1 MKRLRCLIALLLV
14 GIASPIAAVA
24 APPPLEVLEQQLKEL
39 QAQIEQ
45 LKKDKQAQDRR
56 MMEIEAAEKERAA
69 REAETLREQ
78 AKRGE
83 EQERKTT
90 VLAEEMEA
98 IKRRYILPETVEYK
112 SAYGLG
118 PAASKVYQVDR
129 GLSIGGYGE
138 ASAIFFVND
147 NEGPPGTRKRNFGDL
162 LRFVTYIGYKY
173 SDRIV
178 LNSEIEFEH
187 AKVGATRSAGNGD
200 VEVEFA
206 NLDFLFTDW
215 LNFRA
220 GLLLIP
226 MGFLNEMH
234 EPPTFFGNIR
244 PEVEQRIIPTTWR
257 ELGVGFHGTILPGLT
272 YRTYAVNSL
281 NAKGF
286 DTANF
291 RAARQSGNRAL
302 FEDIGWTGRLD
313 YSPIPGALVGGS
325 FFWGTTGQDQLF
337 AGKKINPD
345 FTLFEFHAQYQYRGL
360 HLRALYAQ
368 GNLSDAAVLSADLKR
383 SISRRLLGGYV
394 EAAYNVLPLL
404 WPETTMSLTPFI
416 RFERLD
422 TQADVPTGVTR
433 VASNDLRVI
442 TSGIDFKPIPNVVF
456 KFDYRAFNAEAGKVA
471 DEVNVGLGFA
481 F

>member
-1 MKRLRCLIALLLV
+1 MRLLRCLTAALIV
-14 GIASPIAAVA
+14 GMASPIIAVA
-24 APPPLEVLEQQLKEL
+24 ATPPLEVLEKQLKEL
-39 QAQIEQ
+39 QAQIEL
-45 LKKDKQAQDRR
+45 LKQDKQEQDRR
-56 MMEIEAAEKERAA
+56 MREIEAAEKERAA
-69 REAETLREQ
+69 KEAEALREQ

-83 EQERKTT
+83 EQERKTSI
-90 VLAEEMEA
+90 LAEEMEA
-98 IKRRYILPETVEYK
+98 IKKRYILPETAELK

-118 PAASKVYQVDR
+118 PAASKVYQTQR
-129 GLSIGGYGE
+129 GLAIGGYGE

-147 NEGPPGTRKRNFGDL
+147 KDQPGKQRNFGDL
-162 LRFVTYIGYKY
+162 LRFVTYIGYKFT
-173 SDRIV
+173 DRIV

-187 AKVGATRSAGNGD
+187 AKVGATTSSGSGD
-200 VEVEFA
+200 GEVEFA

-244 PEVEQRIIPTTWR
+244 PEVEQRIIPSTWR
-257 ELGVGFHGTILPGLT
+257 ELGAGFHGTILPGLT

-286 DTANF
+286 NTANF
-291 RAARQSGNRAL
+291 RGARQSGNRAL
-302 FEDIGWTGRLD
+302 FEDVAWTGRLD

-337 AGKKINPD
+337 AGKKINPN
-345 FTLFEFHAQYQYRGL
+345 FTLFEFHGQYQYRGL

-383 SISRRLLGGYV
+383 SISRRLLGGYI

-442 TSGIDFKPIPNVVF
+442 ASGIDFKPIPNVVF
-456 KFDYRAFNAEAGKVA
+456 KFDYRAFNAAAGKVA

>member
-1 MKRLRCLIALLLV
+1 MKLLRRFAAALMV
-14 GIASPIAAVA
+14 GMVSPVMAVA
-24 APPPLEVLEQQLKEL
+24 APPPLEVLERQLKEL

-45 LKKDKQAQDRR
+45 LKQDKQEQDRR
-56 MMEIEAAEKERAA
+56 MREIETAEKERAA
-69 REAETLREQ
+69 KEAEALREQ

-83 EQERKTT
+83 EQERKTSI
-90 VLAEEMEA
+90 LAEEMEA
-98 IKRRYILPETVEYK
+98 IKKRYILPETAELK

-118 PAASKVYQVDR
+118 PAASRVYQIQR
-129 GLSIGGYGE
+129 GLAIGGYGE

-147 NEGPPGTRKRNFGDL
+147 NKGPIGTRRRNFGDL
-162 LRFVTYIGYKY
+162 LRFVTYIGYKFT
-173 SDRIV
+173 DRII

-187 AKVGATRSAGNGD
+187 AKVQPTTSSGGGD

-206 NLDFLFTDW
+206 NLDFLLKDW

-234 EPPTFFGNIR
+234 EPPTFYGNIR

-272 YRTYAVNSL
+272 YRTYAVNGL

-286 DTANF
+286 NSANF
-291 RAARQSGNRAL
+291 RGARQSGNRAL
-302 FEDIGWTGRLD
+302 FEDVAWTGRLD

-325 FFWGTTGQDQLF
+325 FFWGTSGQDQLF

-345 FTLFEFHAQYQYRGL
+345 VTVFEFHGQYQYRGL

-368 GNLSDAAVLSADLKR
+368 TNISDAAVLSADLKK

-394 EAAYNVLPLL
+394 EAAYNVMPLL
-404 WPETTMSLTPFI
+404 LPETEMSLSPFI

-422 TQADVPTGVTR
+422 TQADVPTGFTR
-433 VASNDLRVI
+433 NGANDLRVI
-442 TSGIDFKPIPNVVF
+442 TTGLDFKPIPNVVF
-456 KFDYRAFNAEAGKVA
+456 KLDYRAFNADAGKVA